1 MDRSRGSLFLFAFV
15 MSAFLLSPTQVGA
28 QVYLGAFT
36 GPAFPQ
42 DAEVTAT
49 GQFNGAVFNEAADK
63 GGVISQ
69 LEIPFSDFELD
80 SRLLVGGK
88 AGYWLSDFNLP
99 FLGIEAEVYGGSPN
113 ISDQKVTMGI
123 VQTLNGTPSADTA
136 VFTIPD
142 VDLNMVT
149 VGLNLLVRLPVWRVQ
164 PYGGAGL
171 GLVYAQVDE
180 VKRPEMIT
188 VTASDGTIRV
198 LTGSE
203 FFSEFNLTGDDVENL
218 FVRDSDFVP
227 ALQLIGGVKG
237 FLTENVALFAEYKY
251 VTAEFEF
258 RDFEMDY
265 EASNVFGG
273 IEYHFGPG
281 FKKKE

>member
-1 MDRSRGSLFLFAFV
+1 MQRGRGSLLFLWFV
-15 MSAFLLSPTQVGA
+15 IAASFLSPAPVSA

-36 GPAFPQ
+36 GPTFPQ
-42 DAEVTAT
+42 DAEITASDK
-49 GQFNGAVFNEAADK
+49 FRGAVINEAADE
-63 GGVISQ
+63 GDVLSQ
-69 LEIPFSDFELD
+69 IEILISDFEAD
-80 SRLLVGGK
+80 TRLLVGGK
-88 AGYWLSDFNLP
+88 AGYWMSDFNMP
-99 FLGIEAEVYGGSPN
+99 FLGVQAEVYGGSPN

-123 VQTLNGTPSADTA
+123 RQTLNGTPSADTA

-171 GLVYAQVDE
+171 GLIYAQVDE

-188 VTASDGTIRV
+188 VTASDGTKRV
-198 LTGSE
+198 LSGSE
-203 FFSEFNLTGDDVENL
+203 FFGEFNLTGDDVENL
-218 FVRDSDFVP
+218 FVRESDFVP
-227 ALQLIGGVKG
+227 ALQLIGGVQG
-237 FLTENVALFAEYKY
+237 FITENVALFAEYKY

-273 IEYHFGPG
+273 IEYYFGPG
-281 FKKKE
+281 FKKKQ